1 MWKCPACQ
9 IDVDDSVQQCPQCG
23 YVQTQ
28 PATNPATTSE
38 GSAAT
43 SEGKITWP
51 YSGKAFRAWWIFNC
65 FLTLVL
71 VALGVVLMVQEII
84 SGNSLKIVWGI
95 IVVILLIKWLYFF
108 CSYWYKTNFIQYR
121 LAEAHLYY
129 ERGLFRRTIDTM
141 ELIGIADLRMQQ
153 TLWDRF
159 INGGVGTV
167 EVFSVSDKTD
177 ETLKMVGLENPQE
190 VLEKIDNAR
199 RRLRGRGFVQM

>member
-1 MWKCPACQ
+1 MWKCPTCQ
-9 IDVDDSVQQCPQCG
+9 IDVDDSVQKCPQCG

-28 PATNPATTSE
+28 PEVNPAAPAVAKPSTSDGMTT
-38 GSAAT
+38 
-43 SEGKITWP
+43 WL
-51 YSGKAFRAWWIFNC
+51 YSGKAFRSRCIFNWL
-65 FLTLVL
+65 LTILL
-71 VALGVVLMVQEII
+71 IALGVYLMTTGKM
-84 SGNSLKIVWGI
+84 GNNPKIVWGI
-95 IVVILLIKWLYFF
+95 LGGIILIDWLWFA
-108 CSYWYKTNFIQYR
+108 CNYWYKTNFFQYR

-177 ETLKMVGLENPQE
+177 ETLKMIGLENPQE
-190 VLEKIDNAR
+190 VLEKIDAAR
-199 RRLRGRGFVQM
+199 RRLRGRGIVQM